1 MSVRTPAPSHPDRR
15 PERRPGRRP
24 AGRHRTV
31 LGAQTVP
38 AATTRFSD
46 DDLLLFLLVSTWELH
61 TARPA
66 PPVAP
71 VEMTE
76 EELIEYWCDPA
87 DVPADVPGGP
97 RPGSRS
103 EPGTGP
109 AARAEP
115 SA

>member
-1 MSVRTPAPSHPDRR
+1 MSVRTPAPSHPDRH
-15 PERRPGRRP
+15 PDRRPGRRP

-71 VEMTE
+71 AEMSE

-87 DVPADVPGGP
+87 DVPCGP
-97 RPGSRS
+97 RPGSRP

-109 AARAEP
+109 AAAAEP
-115 SA
+115 PA